1 MVHGEQ
7 RSRPSAGIGAVIRRN
22 RAGRYTLAELARRS
36 GVSSG
41 LLSLIERGR
50 GNPSIETLQRIAV
63 ALDLAVVDLLVTA
76 EVVAAP
82 AKNGTWPEHAIVPVD
97 ATPEDAL
104 GGPAHAA
111 GSVRPAAAGWQTS
124 MILGRGQEARVRVLD
139 GSLELFLRDAQAP
152 LEGVGRR
159 TALAVD
165 LELRT
170 PADVDASMLELPPL
184 DDPRWLRLATGSI
197 PFQPTT
203 VAARMLFTHVTRC
216 IRHDSSSPNVDRWVS
231 ELRGYFV
238 KYEAA
243 SKPELKRIFG

>member
-1 MVHGEQ
+1 VAHSEQ
-7 RSRPSAGIGAVIRRN
+7 PSRPSAGIGAVIRRN
-22 RAGRYTLAELARRS
+22 RASRFTLAELAQRS

-50 GNPSIETLQRIAV
+50 GNPSIETLRRIAT
-63 ALDLAVVDLLVTA
+63 ALDLAVVDLLAAAEGVTA
-76 EVVAAP
+76 
-82 AKNGTWPEHAIVPVD
+82 PVD
-97 ATPEDAL
+97 DGARSRAVVPMDDRAADVLDRPTGAAESTHQPA
-104 GGPAHAA
+104 GGW
-111 GSVRPAAAGWQTS
+111 RTS
-124 MILGRGQEARVRVLD
+124 MILGRGQEARVRVLH
-139 GSLELFLRDAQAP
+139 GSLELLLRDAHVP
-152 LEGVGRR
+152 LEGVAERPP
-159 TALAVD
+159 LAVD

-170 PADVDASMLELPPL
+170 PGDADAPVLGLPPA

-238 KYEAA
+238 KYEAV
-243 SKPELKRIFG
+243 SQPELKRIFG

>member
-7 RSRPSAGIGAVIRRN
+7 PSRPSAGIGAVIRRQ
-22 RAGRYTLAELARRS
+22 RAGRYTLAELAQRS

-50 GNPSIETLQRIAV
+50 GNPSIETLQRIAA
-63 ALDLAVVDLLVTA
+63 ALDLAVVDLLATA
-76 EVVAAP
+76 EAETAPDERRTPPEQAVVLA
-82 AKNGTWPEHAIVPVD
+82 D
-97 ATPEDAL
+97 AMVEDPF
-104 GGPAHAA
+104 GGPASAA
-111 GSVRPAAAGWQTS
+111 ESFRPAAAGWQTS

-152 LEGVGRR
+152 LEGAGRR
-159 TALAVD
+159 PALAVD

-170 PADVDASMLELPPL
+170 PADADAGILDLPPA

-238 KYEAA
+238 KYEAV

>member
-7 RSRPSAGIGAVIRRN
+7 PPRPSAAIGAVIRRQ
-22 RAGRYTLAELARRS
+22 RAGRYTLAELAQRS

-50 GNPSIETLQRIAV
+50 GNPSIETLQRIAA
-63 ALDLAVVDLLVTA
+63 ALDLAVVELLAPADGVAAAGPDAALSEYAVVLAADANGGPPGTA
-76 EVVAAP
+76 ES
-82 AKNGTWPEHAIVPVD
+82 I
-97 ATPEDAL
+97 
-104 GGPAHAA
+104 
-111 GSVRPAAAGWQTS
+111 RPALAGWQTS

-152 LEGVGRR
+152 LEDGGRQS
-159 TALAVD
+159 ALAVD

-170 PADVDASMLELPPL
+170 SSDADVSILELPPA

-238 KYEAA
+238 KYEAV

>member
-1 MVHGEQ
+1 MVRREQ
-7 RSRPSAGIGAVIRRN
+7 PSRPSAGIGAVIRRY
-22 RAGRYTLAELARRS
+22 RAGRYTLAELAQRS

-50 GNPSIETLQRIAV
+50 GNPSIETLRRIAA
-63 ALDLAVVDLLVTA
+63 ALDLAVVDLLTAAEGVTA
-76 EVVAAP
+76 LAEDGAGYEQAVVP
-82 AKNGTWPEHAIVPVD
+82 FD
-97 ATPEDAL
+97 ATAEDVL
-104 GGPAHAA
+104 GGTAQAE
-111 GSVRPAAAGWQTS
+111 SVRPSAAGWQTS

-170 PADVDASMLELPPL
+170 PAEADADILELPPA

-238 KYEAA
+238 KYEAV

>member
-1 MVHGEQ
+1 MVQAEKP
-7 RSRPSAGIGAVIRRN
+7 SRPSAAIGAVIRRH
-22 RAGRYTLAELARRS
+22 RTGRYTIAELAQRS

-41 LLSLIERGR
+41 LLSLVERGR
-50 GNPSIETLQRIAV
+50 GNPSIETLQRIAA
-63 ALDLAVVDLLVTA
+63 ALDLAVVDLLAAADELSSPVPDGTNPEAAVVPFDSA
-76 EVVAAP
+76 E
-82 AKNGTWPEHAIVPVD
+82 TD
-97 ATPEDAL
+97 ML
-104 GGPAHAA
+104 GGTA
-111 GSVRPAAAGWQTS
+111 GTESVRPGGAGWQTS

-139 GSLELFLRDAQAP
+139 GSLELFLRDAQTP
-152 LEGVGRR
+152 LEGAGRR

-170 PADVDASMLELPPL
+170 AAEADSSVPELPPV

-238 KYEAA
+238 KYEAI